1 MAMFNLSDFLAMTR
15 AKAKSWLAKRPAHIY
30 IKYLV
35 SFQLLQGD
43 FLSVLPYL
51 LRCGC
56 RFFTYTPS
64 LEKEKP
70 FGQLWIEGFFP
81 LNGQKLGQFSFFF
94 ILTFSKSLNR

>member
-15 AKAKSWLAKRPAHIY
+15 AEVRAGLLKGQLIFI
-30 IKYLV
+30 IKYLA
-35 SFQLLQGD
+35 SFQLLRGY

-64 LEKEKP
+64 LEKE
-70 FGQLWIEGFFP
+70 
-81 LNGQKLGQFSFFF
+81 
-94 ILTFSKSLNR
+94 SLIYIR